1 MNRIRRLLLFV
12 LSFLSL
18 LPADAGVTTGRKLVA
33 SSMQLANN
41 AVLAMY
47 QDEMGNMWVGTYDGL
62 HLYDGKETFVYRMEL
77 DNDLSLSSN
86 IILRIVPA
94 EPGYLWIATSLG
106 VNKFSLDERRVTESY
121 MMEAVEADNIVS
133 DGEGNTLLFSGDG
146 FVACYRPGGGAL
158 SKYRCLE
165 SARLMWSPSGPN
177 RSARS
182 RCLRE
187 TEC

>member
-1 MNRIRRLLLFV
+1 MNRIRRSLLFV
-12 LSFLSL
+12 LSLLSL
-18 LPADAGVTTGRKLVA
+18 LPADAGVATGRKLVA

-94 EPGYLWIATSLG
+94 ESGFLWIATSL
-106 VNKFSLDERRVTESY
+106 
-121 MMEAVEADNIVS
+121 
-133 DGEGNTLLFSGDG
+133 
-146 FVACYRPGGGAL
+146 
-158 SKYRCLE
+158 
-165 SARLMWSPSGPN
+165 
-177 RSARS
+177 
-182 RCLRE
+182 
-187 TEC
+187 

>member
-1 MNRIRRLLLFV
+1 MNRIRRSLLFV
-12 LSFLSL
+12 LLLLSL
-18 LPADAGVTTGRKLVA
+18 LPADAGVATGRKLVA

-94 EPGYLWIATSLG
+94 ESGFLWIATSLG

-146 FVACYRPGGGAL
+146 FVACAEFNL
-158 SKYRCLE
+158 QMQQNSD
-165 SARLMWSPSGPN
+165 
-177 RSARS
+177 
-182 RCLRE
+182 
-187 TEC
+187 